1 MARKKA
7 ISDEVREQVVAIV
20 EKYNED
26 YVPPVEPKKPG
37 LVSSF
42 FTRLGGNQAAKSEEY
57 LRYGAYRARFRGSFL
72 YLDRGD
78 FRGQPSAMCRLK
90 WMGDMESW
98 EFAIYK
104 YSSESYD
111 PDEWFFPGA
120 GEADG
125 TVMGA
130 IRATLEAY
138 PD

>member
-26 YVPPVEPKKPG
+26 YVPPVEPKRPG

-104 YSSESYD
+104 YSITKKLYCFISHGCICKYGFIKLVYNRISK
-111 PDEWFFPGA
+111 
-120 GEADG
+120 
-125 TVMGA
+125 
-130 IRATLEAY
+130 I
-138 PD
+138 